1 MAPGAPMRRGEIPSG
16 AARVF
21 IISILIIYISVV
33 TLGEFSVAVGA
44 PKRWVQNAFQAL
56 GLKAH
61 YTEDLARRLSFA
73 RAVKEA
79 CGMPLRR
86 VFPLA
91 RNALAAW
98 PKHRTWR
105 LTGPDGV
112 VQVEL
117 DLLRFLSDYAVR
129 LSLSRTWYAER
140 RRGRPPQ
147 RRLKGVALAK
157 WYGEDISLLESS
169 LRLTPT
175 ERLRRMEDALE
186 FFRAARVARPS

>member
-1 MAPGAPMRRGEIPSG
+1 
-16 AARVF
+16 
-21 IISILIIYISVV
+21 
-33 TLGEFSVAVGA
+33 
-44 PKRWVQNAFQAL
+44 
-56 GLKAH
+56 
-61 YTEDLARRLSFA
+61 
-73 RAVKEA
+73 
-79 CGMPLRR
+79 
-86 VFPLA
+86 
-91 RNALAAW
+91 
-98 PKHRTWR
+98 
-105 LTGPDGV
+105 V

-147 RRLKGVALAK
+147 QRLKGVALAK

-186 FFRAARVARPS
+186 FFRAAPVARPS